1 MAYSGRGSGIY
12 QMRIEFDGGTLLL
25 REAGEDVPYAEWDDR
40 VDDYRAPA
48 YRYRPLLEWADAWND
63 EDSGSDAQESAHQE
77 TIQSATVAVEDTARA
92 YPALALDP
100 ALQIDPREYQQA
112 ALDAW
117 RTHDRRGSVVLPTGS
132 GKTFL
137 GIQAIADAG
146 VATLVVAP
154 TIDLMNQWHATLTN
168 AFGDQLPQQS
178 GDGPE
183 QAVGVLGG
191 GTHEIRPITV
201 TTYDSAYRYIDE
213 YGDQFGLLIA
223 DEIHHLPAP
232 TYRQIP
238 EMAIAPYR
246 LGLTATYE
254 RADDAHE
261 HLEETDLVGPVVY
274 EEEVDE
280 LAGEYLSE
288 YETIHMQVELTDDE
302 RSQYDEE
309 YGIYREY
316 VDTHDFDL
324 WKAEGYQ
331 EFLAHTSYDSD
342 GRRALIAK
350 QRAEELA
357 RTAAKKLDT
366 LDTLL
371 KRHHDDRTIIFTANN
386 DFAYEISQEFIV
398 PCITHQTK
406 TDERTEILERF
417 RTGEYSILATSQV
430 LDEGIDVP
438 AANVG
443 IILSGSASKRQYAQ
457 RLGRIL
463 RPTDERQPA
472 RLYEIIATD
481 TMENY
486 VSQRRREGV
495 EAEA

>member
-1 MAYSGRGSGIY
+1 MDLA
-12 QMRIEFDGGTLLL
+12 FDDGTLLL
-25 REAGEDVPYAEWDDR
+25 YDGPEEIPYAEWDDR
-40 VDDYRAPA
+40 IDDYRAQA
-48 YRYRPLLEWADAWND
+48 YRYRALLTWAGGWDDNAPTD
-63 EDSGSDAQESAHQE
+63 EPTGTTESDTEPNVPRQMTLRQRPDIDIS
-77 TIQSATVAVEDTARA
+77 DTARA
-92 YPALALDP
+92 YSDLALTP
-100 ALQIDPREYQQA
+100 AVRIDPREYQQA
-112 ALDAW
+112 ALAAW
-117 RTHDRRGSVVLPTGS
+117 RTQGRQGSVVLPTGS

-137 GIQAIADAG
+137 GLQAIADAG
-146 VATLVVAP
+146 VSTLIVAP

-168 AFGDQLPQQS
+168 AFGEQLT
-178 GDGPE
+178 D
-183 QAVGVLGG
+183 AVGVLGG
-191 GTHEIRPITV
+191 GSHDITALTV
-201 TTYDSAYRYIDE
+201 TTYDSAYRYINE
-213 YGDQFGLLIA
+213 YGDQFGLLIF

-238 EMAIAPYR
+238 EMSIAPYR

-261 HLEETDLVGPVVY
+261 SLDDLVGPVVY
-274 EEEVDE
+274 EEAVDA

-288 YETIHMQVELTDDE
+288 YETIHLTVELTSDERREYDDE
-302 RSQYDEE
+302 YQR
-309 YGIYREY
+309 YRDY
-316 VDTHDFDL
+316 VDTHAFDL
-324 WKAEGYQ
+324 WTDEGYR
-331 EFLAHTSYDSD
+331 EFLTRTSYDPE

-350 QRAEELA
+350 QRAETIA
-357 RTAAKKLDT
+357 RTATKKLDT

-371 KRHHDDRTIIFTANN
+371 KRHHTDRIIIFTANN
-386 DFAYEISQEFIV
+386 DFAYDISQAFIV

-417 RTGEYSILATSQV
+417 RSGEYSMLVTSQV

-472 RLYEIIATD
+472 RLYELIAAETSE
-481 TMENY
+481 TY
-486 VSQRRREGV
+486 VSQQRRQGV
-495 EAEA
+495 SS

>member
-1 MAYSGRGSGIY
+1 
-12 QMRIEFDGGTLLL
+12 MRVEFDGGTLLL
-25 REAGEDVPYAEWDDR
+25 RDANEDVPYVEWDDR
-40 VDDYRAPA
+40 VEEYRTPA
-48 YRYRPLLEWADAWND
+48 YRYRSLLEWADAWD
-63 EDSGSDAQESAHQE
+63 GEDTISGSDAQESDHQE
-77 TIQSATVAVEDTARA
+77 TIQSAPATVKDTARA
-92 YPALALDP
+92 YPDLALDP
-100 ALQIDPREYQQA
+100 ALQIEPREYQQS
-112 ALDAW
+112 ALDEW

-168 AFGDQLPQQS
+168 AFGDQLPQQGS
-178 GDGPE
+178 DGTG

-191 GTHEIRPITV
+191 GTHEIRSITV

-238 EMAIAPYR
+238 EMTIAPYR

-261 HLEETDLVGPVVY
+261 LLEDTGLIGPVVY

-331 EFLAHTSYDSD
+331 EFLAHTSYDAD

-357 RTAAKKLDT
+357 RTATKKLDT

-371 KRHHDDRTIIFTANN
+371 KRHYDDRTIIFTANN

-472 RLYEIIATD
+472 RLYEIIATN

-495 EAEA
+495 EAGA